1 MLYSQR
7 DTLRSARWML
17 LLTLLTI
24 FTLVMAA
31 CGGGGSEPA
40 AEEAAPAEEAAAPA
54 EEATEAPAEEA
65 TAEEAPAAEE
75 AAPAEE
81 EALGSSLI
89 GEIEGPKIITDEA
102 NFPAE
107 FAEAPMLTEM
117 VDSGDLP
124 ALADRLPVPS
134 DLLVIQPVHEIGQ
147 YGGTWRRGFTG
158 PADGQNGHRVAGG
171 DRFVFWDAVNFPEV
185 VPNLAKSWEINDGGK
200 EIILHLR
207 EGVKWS
213 DGEPFTTADVMFWFE
228 HMYMNEELVPVRS
241 PFFNVDEGATLEATD
256 EYTLRF
262 TFPFENSLFLE
273 VLGSSVNVFGGQAI
287 FGNTGMGGFA
297 PAHYLEQ
304 FHPDFADQAD
314 IDAKVT
320 EEGFDNW
327 VNLFKDKNTWQ
338 RNPDLPVLT
347 PWKTENPI
355 TTDNWVLVRN
365 PYYFGV
371 DTDGNQLPYIDRIS
385 MTLAEDLE
393 VLNLRA
399 IAGEYDYQAR
409 HISLAN
415 LPVLLEN
422 AEAGNYSV
430 HLDPAQHG
438 ADAGFQINQSYRA
451 DEEIAKWLQNADF
464 RRALSLG
471 IDRNAINEVIF
482 LGIGVPG
489 SAVVAESSPFNPGP
503 EYRELWSPATPD
515 IEQANALLDSIGLT
529 EKDADGY
536 RLRTDNG
543 ERLVLEVN
551 PIPAFIQFTKVAELV
566 RDDWAELGIFL
577 NVVEQERGLVET
589 RRAANEIQMFLW
601 QNDGTDELYLYPYHA
616 LPVANTSGTGPAY
629 GDWYS
634 SNGAQGIEPTDES
647 HIKVFDLFSQG
658 LKATPEERVTIGQEI
673 WQIITDE
680 VWTIGTVG
688 QSGAFMG
695 VRVVKNNM
703 GNIPSRQFNIQAGQ
717 TPNISRPSTFYFT
730 DAGE

>member
-1 MLYSQR
+1 MLYSR
-7 DTLRSARWML
+7 RNTLRNSRWML
-17 LLTLLTI
+17 LLSLLTI
-24 FTLVMAA
+24 LTLVVAA
-31 CGGGGSEPA
+31 CGGGGGAPA

-65 TAEEAPAAEE
+65 AAEEAPAEE

-81 EALGSSLI
+81 EALGSTLI
-89 GEIEGPKIITDEA
+89 GEIEGPKIITDESA
-102 NFPAE
+102 FPTE
-107 FAEAPMLTEM
+107 LAEAPMLAEM
-117 VDSGDLP
+117 VASGDLP
-124 ALADRLPVPS
+124 AVADRLPVQS
-134 DLLVIQPVHEIGQ
+134 DLLVIQPVHEIGK

-171 DRFVFWDAVNFPEV
+171 DRFVFWDSENFPEV
-185 VPNLAKSWEINDGGK
+185 VPNLAKSWDINDGGK

-207 EGVKWS
+207 DGVKWS
-213 DGEPFTTADVMFWFE
+213 DGEPFTSADVMFWFE

-241 PFFNVDEGATLEATD
+241 PFFNVDEGATLEAPD
-256 EYTLRF
+256 ELTLRF

-314 IDAKVT
+314 IDAKVA

-347 PWKTENPI
+347 PWMTENPI

-422 AEAGNYSV
+422 AEAGNYKV
-430 HLDPAQHG
+430 YLDPAQHG

-451 DEEIAKWLQNADF
+451 DEEIAKWLQNVDF

-471 IDRNAINEVIF
+471 IDRDAINEVIF
-482 LGIGVPG
+482 LGIGKTG

-515 IEQANALLDSIGLT
+515 IEQANQLLDSIGLT
-529 EKDADGY
+529 EKDSEGY

-551 PIPAFIQFTKVAELV
+551 PVPAFIQFTKVAELV
-566 RDDWAELGIFL
+566 RDDWKEIGIFL

-589 RRAANEIQMFLW
+589 RRAANELQMFLW

-616 LPVANTSGTGPAY
+616 LPVANTSATGPAY

-647 HIKVFDLFSQG
+647 HLKVFDMFSQA
-658 LKATPEERVTIGQEI
+658 LKATPEERITIGQDI
-673 WQIITDE
+673 WKIITDE

-730 DAGE
+730 DSE